1 MSLRVLIVPDKFK
14 GSLTAIDAAL
24 AIAAGWLK
32 ERPGDRVTI
41 LPMSD
46 GGDGFGAVLGEL
58 MEAQPR
64 FIRTIDAA
72 HQPVRGIWRRVNVN
86 AATTALIDSAEV
98 IGPARLPHGKFHPFQ
113 LDSFGLGAL
122 VAAAKSGAASAI
134 VGLGGSAT
142 NDAGFGM
149 ARALGWKF
157 FNRDWDELEEWWRL
171 ADLAHARPP
180 ARSVPCKVTAAVDV
194 TNPLLGPNG
203 CSRVYGPQK
212 GLRPQDFEL
221 AEKCLARLASVLKQ
235 QHDIDCA
242 NTPGAGAAGGLG
254 FGLMAFAEA
263 RLESGFEVFARWAR
277 LDDRI
282 ARADLVITGEGQIDS
297 QSYMG
302 KGVGQVARLCLNL
315 GIPCLAVAGIVL
327 DAASARQCFVQA
339 RALTELAD
347 FAGAKLH
354 ARRNLRQLVGQMA
367 KEF

>member
-14 GSLTAIDAAL
+14 GSLSALDAAL

-32 ERPGDRVTI
+32 ERPGDRVSI

-46 GGDGFGAVLGEL
+46 GGDGFGAVLAEL
-58 MEAQPR
+58 TAARPK

-72 HQPVRGIWRRVNVN
+72 HQPLRGVWRRIHVNTT
-86 AATTALIDSAEV
+86 ATALIDSAEV

-113 LDSFGLGAL
+113 LDSFGLGTL
-122 VAAAKSGAASAI
+122 IAAAKSGATSAI
-134 VGLGGSAT
+134 IGLGGSAT

-157 FNRDWDELEEWWRL
+157 FNKTWDELEEWWRL
-171 ADLAHARPP
+171 GDLAHARPP
-180 ARSVPCKVTAAVDV
+180 AHIVAWKVTAAVDV

-203 CSRVYGPQK
+203 CSRIYGPQK

-221 AEKCLARLASVLKQ
+221 AEKCLARLASVLKK

-242 NTPGAGAAGGLG
+242 DTPGAGAAGGLG
-254 FGLMAFAEA
+254 FGLMAFAGA
-263 RLESGFEVFARWAR
+263 GLESGFEVFARWAR

-282 ARADLVITGEGQIDS
+282 AQADLVITGEGQIDS

-302 KGVGQVARLCLNL
+302 KGAGQIAQRCLKR
-315 GIPCLAVAGIVL
+315 GIPCLAVAGIIP
-327 DAASARQCFVQA
+327 DAAAARQWFAQA
-339 RALTELAD
+339 RALTEIVD
-347 FAGAKLH
+347 VAGAKLH

-367 KEF
+367 KAF